1 MKIKSKK
8 LGNNISIGIK
18 EDFCGCAQRPDSP
31 PILSAR
37 EVGADTPLPSE
48 GRGRGGVCSAGVTM
62 PPGKRSHMHHGK
74 GGSRSCGVT
83 AALFVYVF
91 LLSFRRVGGGSYFT
105 ITFLPFLM

>member
-37 EVGADTPLPSE
+37 EAVINTPLPSK
-48 GRGRGGVCSAGVTM
+48 GRGRGGCVRQV
-62 PPGKRSHMHHGK
+62 
-74 GGSRSCGVT
+74 
-83 AALFVYVF
+83 
-91 LLSFRRVGGGSYFT
+91 
-105 ITFLPFLM
+105 

>member
-18 EDFCGCAQRPDSP
+18 EDFSGCAQRPDSP
-31 PILSAR
+31 PILPAR
-37 EVGADTPLPSE
+37 AAVINTPLPSE

-74 GGSRSCGVT
+74 GGSRSYRVT
-83 AALFVYVF
+83 TALS
-91 LLSFRRVGGGSYFT
+91 SFIPSFS
-105 ITFLPFLM
+105 